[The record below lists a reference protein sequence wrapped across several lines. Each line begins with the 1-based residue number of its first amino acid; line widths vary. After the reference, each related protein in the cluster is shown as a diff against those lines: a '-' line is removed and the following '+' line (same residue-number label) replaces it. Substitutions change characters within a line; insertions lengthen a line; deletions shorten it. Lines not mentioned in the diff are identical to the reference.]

1 MKSQWLTN
9 IGLGKMI
16 ASAYAVNGAKV
27 YISGRREEVINATA
41 KEINESVKKL
51 GKSGSVSA

>member
-1 MKSQWLTN
+1 
-9 IGLGKMI
+9 MI

-41 KEINESVKKL
+41 NEINESVKKL